1 MKIIIT
7 KNVFQFLDDNN
18 ISCSNELEKIMENIK
33 LFSKMF
39 PMLQND
45 ETVRYFMIYPVE
57 FVYVIDQDKV
67 IISEC
72 QFIKS
77 SMKFRIRKNQTVV
90 IK

>member
-18 ISCSNELEKIMENIK
+18 ISCSDELEKIMENIK
-33 LFSKMF
+33 LFPKMF

-45 ETVRYFMIYPVE
+45 ETVRCFMIYPVE

-77 SMKFRIRKNQTVV
+77 SMKFRIRKAQTVV